1 MRMHHQKT
9 GGNRN
14 AGRNTVSVSVAVLLA
29 LVMLAAGVCGGFL
42 LTREPEPAA
51 FESTTRA
58 GTLVV
63 QSEPYDDERS
73 VTVTVERSESGSVAA
88 PVGGVVTELR
98 QCASG
103 SSIESGSAFIA
114 VDGQPQLALYLRTPP
129 YRTMTSGM
137 KGGDIAALNAELRRL
152 GYTAPD
158 SDVMTWDTVKAF
170 NALAAHAGTQSATQE
185 RQWSIDTSLFAWL
198 PQQKVTVKECQ
209 ARYGGHVGSRCADDY
224 QPTGSC
230 DVPAQ

>member
-51 FESTTRA
+51 FESATRA
-58 GTLVV
+58 GTLAVR
-63 QSEPYDDERS
+63 SEPYDDERS

-88 PVGGVVTELR
+88 PGGGVVTELR

-103 SSIESGSAFIA
+103 
-114 VDGQPQLALYLRTPP
+114 
-129 YRTMTSGM
+129 
-137 KGGDIAALNAELRRL
+137 AASNQ
-152 GYTAPD
+152 AP
-158 SDVMTWDTVKAF
+158 
-170 NALAAHAGTQSATQE
+170 
-185 RQWSIDTSLFAWL
+185 RSLPL
-198 PQQKVTVKECQ
+198 TDNPN
-209 ARYGGHVGSRCADDY
+209 SRCI
-224 QPTGSC
+224 
-230 DVPAQ
+230 

>member
-88 PVGGVVTELR
+88 PVGGSSYGVETVRVREQHRIRLR
-98 QCASG
+98 VHC
-103 SSIESGSAFIA
+103 
-114 VDGQPQLALYLRTPP
+114 R
-129 YRTMTSGM
+129 
-137 KGGDIAALNAELRRL
+137 
-152 GYTAPD
+152 
-158 SDVMTWDTVKAF
+158 
-170 NALAAHAGTQSATQE
+170 
-185 RQWSIDTSLFAWL
+185 
-198 PQQKVTVKECQ
+198 
-209 ARYGGHVGSRCADDY
+209 
-224 QPTGSC
+224 
-230 DVPAQ
+230 

>member
-58 GTLVV
+58 GTLAV
-63 QSEPYDDERS
+63 QSDPYEDERS
-73 VTVTVERSESGSVAA
+73 VSVTVERSESGSVAA

-98 QCASG
+98 QCAAG
-103 SSIESGSAFIA
+103 SNIESGSAFI
-114 VDGQPQLALYLRTPP
+114 
-129 YRTMTSGM
+129 TMRS
-137 KGGDIAALNAELRRL
+137 
-152 GYTAPD
+152 
-158 SDVMTWDTVKAF
+158 
-170 NALAAHAGTQSATQE
+170 
-185 RQWSIDTSLFAWL
+185 
-198 PQQKVTVKECQ
+198 
-209 ARYGGHVGSRCADDY
+209 
-224 QPTGSC
+224 
-230 DVPAQ
+230 

>member
-1 MRMHHQKT
+1 MHHQKT

-129 YRTMTSGM
+129 YRMMTSGM
-137 KGGDIAALNAELRRL
+137 KGGDVAALNAELRRL

-170 NALAAHAGTQSATQE
+170 NALARTRWDAERHAGAPVEHRYVVVCMVAPTE
-185 RQWSIDTSLFAWL
+185 GD
-198 PQQKVTVKECQ
+198 CQ
-209 ARYGGHVGSRCADDY
+209 GVPGPIWRACRAGSRCADDY